1 MTWTALH
8 HKAHE
13 LGFELACH
21 TRSAEGG
28 GYVAELSAPP
38 GQDRCW
44 VCVGSYGEAAGLW
57 AQPLTPQA
65 RALPA
70 QRVAAMIS
78 GCCQYVGTLGE
89 YDDEF
94 HAAMA
99 PLLAAAS
106 HPEHGLAPA

>member
-13 LGFELACH
+13 LGFELACR

-28 GYVAELSAPP
+28 GYAPELSAPP
-38 GQDRCW
+38 GPDRSW

-70 QRVAAMIS
+70 HRVTAMIS
-78 GCCQYVGTLGE
+78 GCSEHVGTLGD
-89 YDDEF
+89 YGDDF
-94 HAAMA
+94 LAAMA
-99 PLLAAAS
+99 PLLAAVA